1 MELRT
6 YNIEYLTRIESAQ
19 TKEELH
25 RVYVDMANNAF
36 LQFWFDRKN
45 WEKDEKYTILPL
57 EEQRIKLRELLDMN
71 QLYLN
76 AGDMYDA
83 RHGVSPLDQS
93 LTAKFYGKKD

>member
-6 YNIEYLTRIESAQ
+6 YNIEYLTCIESAQ

-45 WEKDEKYTILPL
+45 WEKDEKYTTLPL
-57 EEQRIKLRELLDMN
+57 EEQKVKLRELLDMN

-76 AGDMYDA
+76 AGDMYDTQ
-83 RHGVSPLDQS
+83 HSVSPLDQS